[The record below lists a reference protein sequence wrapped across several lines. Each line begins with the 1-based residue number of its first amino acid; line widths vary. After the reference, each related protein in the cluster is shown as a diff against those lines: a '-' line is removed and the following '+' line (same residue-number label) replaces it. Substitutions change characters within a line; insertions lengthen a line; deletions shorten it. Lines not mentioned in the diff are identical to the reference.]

1 MASANYSH
9 CVPFLPVRNL
19 AETVDFFK
27 SKLGFTNE
35 WYWGNP
41 RTEAGIGRDGL
52 NLLFVLN
59 PAFVDAINTSA
70 HRLEICLFVS
80 NVDEIYKQIKSS
92 GVEVISELRNEPW
105 MVREFSILDCNG
117 YVLRIGEG
125 LESEPLETHSIQKTE
140 Q

>member
-9 CVPFLPVRNL
+9 CVPFLPVKSL
-19 AETVDFFK
+19 EQTVEFFK

-41 RTEAGIGRDGL
+41 ATDAGIGRDGL

-59 PAFVDAINTSA
+59 PSFVEAINNTN
-70 HRLEICLFVS
+70 HRMEICLFVS
-80 NVDEIYKQIKSS
+80 NVDEIYKQIKSN
-92 GVEVISELRNEPW
+92 GVEVLSELRNEPRI
-105 MVREFSILDCNG
+105 VREFSILDRNG

-125 LESEPLETHSIQKTE
+125 LENEPLETHSINRNKG
-140 Q
+140 